1 MAKHIILN
9 NSCLNLLVLFLMIFL
24 LSKTNRMKTKNLTF
38 FLLVFLFS
46 TLGALAQSGL
56 NPNLGPEFDR
66 LLSERYQP
74 GQPGVAAL
82 VARDGQVIYRKAFGM
97 ANLELD
103 VPMTPD
109 MVFRIGSIT
118 KQFTAVAVLQ
128 LLEQGKLGLDDEITR
143 FIPDY
148 PTQGHKITIHHLL
161 NHTSGIKSYTSMSE
175 FSMVMRKDHSPSQI
189 IDIFKDEPMDF
200 APGERFLYNNS
211 GYILLGYIIEKITGK
226 TYQEYVTDHL
236 FSPAGME
243 HSLYGSENIVLKN
256 RAYGYQPSNNGYA
269 NADFLSLSLPYAAG
283 SLMSTVDDLFKWN
296 QALQSGKLLKKE
308 TLELAFTP
316 GKLNDGTQMT
326 YGYGWDMGNLQG
338 SPVIAHG
345 GGIHGFISYAI
356 WLPQENVVVVLLQN
370 RTGSA
375 PEDLAH
381 QMAAMTI
388 GKPFD
393 FKEITVAESTLQEFA
408 GVFENKDGV
417 KRAIFLDDGKLFSQ
431 RFGATQFQIIP
442 FASDKFFFENSLT
455 QIEFKRD
462 AQGKV
467 VAAIFKTATGLPE
480 EMKLTN
486 EPLPEKTREIQLP
499 EEILKRYVGRYEL
512 MPGFELTFTLEEGK
526 LMTQAT
532 GQPKFEIF
540 AESDTKFFLKVT
552 EASVEFLLDES
563 GKVNALIL
571 RQSGQEIRAPKLD

>member
-1 MAKHIILN
+1 
-9 NSCLNLLVLFLMIFL
+9 
-24 LSKTNRMKTKNLTF
+24 MKTKSRYLF
-38 FLLVFLFS
+38 FLIFMVVTF
-46 TLGALAQSGL
+46 GVNAQMHGNQTQYLDS
-56 NPNLGPEFDR
+56 EFDR

-82 VARDGQVIYRKAFGM
+82 VARDGQVVYRKAFGT

-118 KQFTAVAVLQ
+118 KQFTAVAILQ
-128 LLEQGKLGLDDEITR
+128 LLEQGKLNLNDEITK
-143 FIPDY
+143 FILDY

-175 FSMVMRKDHSPSQI
+175 FSMILRKDHSPSQI
-189 IDIFKDEPMDF
+189 IEIFKDEPMDF
-200 APGERFLYNNS
+200 APGERYLYNNS
-211 GYILLGYIIEKITGK
+211 GYILLGYIIEKVSGQS
-226 TYQEYVTDHL
+226 YEEFVNEHL
-236 FSPAGME
+236 FKPAGMIN
-243 HSLYGSENIVLKN
+243 SLYGNDKIVLKN
-256 RAYGYQPSNNGYA
+256 RAYGYQPSGSGYA
-269 NADFLSLSLPYAAG
+269 NADYLSITLPYAAG

-308 TLELAFTP
+308 TLELAFKP
-316 GKLNDGTQMT
+316 GKLNDGTPMT
-326 YGYGWDMGNLQG
+326 YGYGWEMGNLQG
-338 SPVIAHG
+338 SPVIVHG

-356 WLPQENVVVVLLQN
+356 WLPQENVVVILLQN
-370 RTGSA
+370 STGSA

-393 FKEITVAESTLQEFA
+393 FKEIPVAENILQDYT
-408 GVFENKDGV
+408 GVYETPAEV
-417 KRAIFLDDGKLFSQ
+417 KRAIFVEDGKLFSQ
-431 RFGATQFQIIP
+431 RTGANQFQIIP
-442 FASDKFFFENSLT
+442 FGKNKFFFENSLT

-462 AQGKV
+462 ANGKV
-467 VAAIFKTATGLPE
+467 VAAVFKTATGLPE
-480 EMKLTN
+480 EMKLTD

-499 EEILKRYVGRYEL
+499 EEILKRYVGKYEVV
-512 MPGFELTFTLEEGK
+512 PGFELNFTLEDGK

-540 AESDTKFFLKVT
+540 AESVTKFFLKVT
-552 EASVEFLLDES
+552 VASVEFLLDES

-571 RQSGQEIRAPKLD
+571 RQSGQEIRAPKLE

>member
-1 MAKHIILN
+1 MLKF
-9 NSCLNLLVLFLMIFL
+9 VGLFFVNEIFHFP
-24 LSKTNRMKTKNLTF
+24 KTIYMKTKSRYLF
-38 FLLVFLFS
+38 FLILMVV
-46 TLGALAQSGL
+46 TLGVNAQMRDSQTQQMIR
-56 NPNLGPEFDR
+56 EFDR
-66 LLSERYQP
+66 MLSETYQS
-74 GQPGVAAL
+74 GQPGIAAL
-82 VARDGQVIYRKAFGM
+82 VARDGQVIYRNAFGN

-118 KQFTAVAVLQ
+118 KQFTAVAILQ
-128 LLEQGKLGLDDEITR
+128 LLEQGKLNLNDEITK

-200 APGERFLYNNS
+200 APGERHLYNNS
-211 GYILLGYIIEKITGK
+211 GYILLGYIIEKVSGQ
-226 TYQEYVTDHL
+226 TYIEYVDEHL
-236 FSPAGME
+236 FKPAGMIN
-243 HSLYGSENIVLKN
+243 SLYANDNIVLKN
-256 RAYGYQPSNNGYA
+256 RAYGYQPSASGYA
-269 NADFLSLSLPYAAG
+269 NADFLSMSLPYAAG

-308 TLELAFTP
+308 TLELAFKP
-316 GKLNDGTQMT
+316 GKLNDGTPMT
-326 YGYGWDMGNLQG
+326 YGYGWEMGNLQG

-393 FKEITVAESTLQEFA
+393 FKEISVAENILQDYT
-408 GVFENKDGV
+408 GVYESPAEV
-417 KRAIFLDDGKLFSQ
+417 KRAIFVEDGKLFSQ
-431 RFGATQFQIIP
+431 RIGANQFQIIP
-442 FASDKFFFENSLT
+442 FARDKFFFENSLT
-455 QIEFKRD
+455 MIEFKRD

-467 VAAIFKTATGLPE
+467 VAAVFKTATGLPE
-480 EMKLTN
+480 EMKLTD
-486 EPLPEKTREIQLP
+486 EPLPEKTREIQLS
-499 EEILKRYVGRYEL
+499 EEILKRYVGMYEL

-526 LMTQAT
+526 LMTQVT

-540 AESDTKFFLKVT
+540 AEAETKFFLKVT
-552 EASVEFLLDES
+552 VASVEFLLDET

-571 RQSGQEIRAPKLD
+571 RQSGQEVRAPKLD